1 MAINQDTVTD
11 ASRAI
16 AFADDVRA
24 LYYQAQAMREKIERV
39 AAGQAAIA
47 NGTIDDR
54 ETRFVQMVGI
64 LISEADITRVGALLP
79 LLTTITTTLAA
90 DYADFISPGG

>member
-1 MAINQDTVTD
+1 MAINQETVTD

-24 LYYQAQAMREKIERV
+24 LYYQAQAMQQKIERV

-47 NGTIDDR
+47 AGTADER
-54 ETRFVQMVGI
+54 ETRFVQLVGI
-64 LISEADITRVGALLP
+64 LISTEDITRVGALLP

>member
-1 MAINQDTVTD
+1 MAINQDTVSD

-24 LYYQAQAMREKIERV
+24 LYYQAQAMQEKIERV

-47 NGTIDDR
+47 AGTIDER
-54 ETRFVQMVGI
+54 
-64 LISEADITRVGALLP
+64 
-79 LLTTITTTLAA
+79 
-90 DYADFISPGG
+90 

>member
-1 MAINQDTVTD
+1 MAINQETVTD

-24 LYYQAQAMREKIERV
+24 LYYQTQAMQEKIERV

-47 NGTIDDR
+47 AGTIDAR
-54 ETRFVQMVGI
+54 ELRFVQLVGI
-64 LISEADITRVGALLP
+64 LISAEDITRVGALLP
-79 LLTTITTTLAA
+79 LLQTITTTLAT

>member
-1 MAINQDTVTD
+1 MVNQVTVTD

-16 AFADDVRA
+16 AFADDVRT
-24 LYYQAQAMREKIERV
+24 LYFQAQAMREKIERV

-47 NGTIDDR
+47 AGTINDR
-54 ETRFVQMVGI
+54 ELRFVQLVGI
-64 LISEADITRVGALLP
+64 LISADDITRVGALLP
-79 LLTTITTTLAA
+79 LLITITDTLSA

>member
-1 MAINQDTVTD
+1 MAINQDTVSD

-24 LYYQAQAMREKIERV
+24 LYYQAQAMQEKIERV
-39 AAGQAAIA
+39 AAGQLAIA
-47 NGTIDDR
+47 AGTADER
-54 ETRFVQMVGI
+54 ETRFVQLVGI
-64 LISEADITRVGALLP
+64 LIGADDITRVGALLP
-79 LLTTITTTLAA
+79 LLTTITDTLSA

>member
-24 LYYQAQAMREKIERV
+24 LFYQAQAMQEKIERV
-39 AAGQAAIA
+39 AAGQLAIA
-47 NGTIDDR
+47 AGTADER
-54 ETRFVQMVGI
+54 ETRFVQLVGI
-64 LISEADITRVGALLP
+64 LIGADDITRVGALLP
-79 LLTTITTTLAA
+79 LLTTITDTLSA

>member
-24 LYYQAQAMREKIERV
+24 LYFQAQAMREKIERV

-47 NGTIDDR
+47 AGTIDDR
-54 ETRFVQMVGI
+54 ELRFVQLVGI
-64 LISEADITRVGALLP
+64 LISADDITRIGALLP
-79 LLTTITTTLAA
+79 LLITITETLSA

>member
-1 MAINQDTVTD
+1 MAINQETVTD

-24 LYYQAQAMREKIERV
+24 LYYQAQAMQEKIERV

-47 NGTIDDR
+47 DGTITER
-54 ETRFVQMVGI
+54 ELRFVQLVGI
-64 LISEADITRVGALLP
+64 LISADDITRVGALLP
-79 LLTTITTTLAA
+79 FLQSITSTLAA

>member
-1 MAINQDTVTD
+1 MVNQDTVTD

-24 LYYQAQAMREKIERV
+24 LYFQAQAMREKIERV

-47 NGTIDDR
+47 AGTINDR
-54 ETRFVQMVGI
+54 ELRFVQLVGI
-64 LISEADITRVGALLP
+64 LISADDITHVGALLP
-79 LLTTITTTLAA
+79 LLITITDTLSA
-90 DYADFISPGG
+90 DYADFISSGG

>member
-1 MAINQDTVTD
+1 MAINQETVTD
-11 ASRAI
+11 ASRAL

-47 NGTIDDR
+47 DGTIDER
-54 ETRFVQMVGI
+54 ELRFVQLVGI
-64 LISEADITRVGALLP
+64 LISAEDITRVGQLLP
-79 LLTTITTTLAA
+79 MLTTITTTLEA
-90 DYADFISPGG
+90 DYADFINPGG